1 MHGSANRAKATP
13 WSDFSFRSLKIAYFS
28 IVFRAKNF
36 VRYWLRAK
44 GRHGTHSPFAYAL
57 IEEVINPKKQYYAF
71 DAIEDERMRLL
82 GSSERIAVTDLGAGS
97 KRLKGHLRS
106 VSDIAATAVKRP
118 KYAQLLF
125 RLVQHL
131 HYRDVLELGG
141 SLGITTAY
149 LAAAAERVTSIE
161 GCSEHIRLAGEVH
174 RRLQLNGKI
183 TLINDAFDRAL
194 GHPAEGEK
202 KNYDLIYIDGD
213 HRGEALL
220 RYVELLLPRLNA
232 TGCLVVDD
240 INWSADMHA
249 AWETLR
255 ADPRFEVSVDLFEM
269 GLLFLPRGI
278 EPQHFVL
285 RC

>member
-1 MHGSANRAKATP
+1 
-13 WSDFSFRSLKIAYFS
+13 
-28 IVFRAKNF
+28 VFRAKNF
-36 VRYWLRAK
+36 VRYWLTAK

-57 IEEVINPKKQYYAF
+57 IEEVINPKKLYYAF

-82 GSSERIAVTDLGAGS
+82 GSAERIEVTDLGAGS
-97 KRLKGHLRS
+97 KRIKGKLRA
-106 VSDIAATAVKRP
+106 VADIASTAVKQP
-118 KYAQLLF
+118 KYAQVLF

-131 HYRDVLELGG
+131 HYRSVLELGG
-141 SLGITTAY
+141 SLGITTSY

-161 GCSEHIRLAGEVH
+161 GCAEHVRIAREVH
-174 RRLQLNGKI
+174 HRLQLSDKI
-183 TLINDAFDRAL
+183 VLINAAFDEAL

-202 KNYDLIYIDGD
+202 NTTYDLIFIDGD

-220 RYVELLLPRLNA
+220 RYVERLLPRLNPK
-232 TGCLVVDD
+232 GCLVIDD
-240 INWSADMHA
+240 INWSADMRA

-255 ADPRFEVSVDLFEM
+255 TDPHFEVSVDLFEM